1 MYMLF
6 TIYSIQV
13 NTGRL
18 IKDKI
23 NNAIFMD
30 SYICTYGYCFTTK
43 DCLQ

>member
-1 MYMLF
+1 MYTLF

-30 SYICTYGYCFTTK
+30 SCICKYGLFTIVAS
-43 DCLQ
+43 